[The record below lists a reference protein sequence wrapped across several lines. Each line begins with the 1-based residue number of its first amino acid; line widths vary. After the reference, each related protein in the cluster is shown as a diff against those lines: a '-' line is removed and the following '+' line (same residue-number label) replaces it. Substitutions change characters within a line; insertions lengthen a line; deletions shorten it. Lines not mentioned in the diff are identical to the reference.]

1 MNYAT
6 FFACFFIFV
15 FTKIVF
21 YVNLCYTNVVP
32 IFHLYT
38 KKWSCSKWVRIL
50 RTLKTSVLHALSWIW
65 IWPAWTMGKE
75 VLFELMIGWSF
86 LLFVRLSSF
95 FPCLMNWKRLIL
107 PITMSLKFLRLCSG
121 SISRSL
127 LATLNSCL
135 LVPTWPLITSR
146 SLKSL
151 NIWFLELRMILLCLI
166 FLMLDWKLFALKASP
181 NWLRNSWSTTDSE
194 PSKPR
199 VFYNAGLHFFII
211 LYFYFVVTS
220 IDSIIISFTGLDNS
234 PEDDNV
240 FSVWAILSTTS
251 IPDITW
257 PNTV

>member
-1 MNYAT
+1 MLYL
-6 FFACFFIFV
+6 FFTYIQ
-15 FTKIVF
+15 I
-21 YVNLCYTNVVP
+21 Y
-32 IFHLYT
+32 
-38 KKWSCSKWVRIL
+38 KK
-50 RTLKTSVLHALSWIW
+50 
-65 IWPAWTMGKE
+65 ME
-75 VLFELMIGWSF
+75 VLEMSENVKNFKNIGAARFIMNMDMACLDHGEGSFVCINDRLIISSVRSFEQ
-86 LLFVRLSSF
+86 F